1 MSTRDNP
8 YAVPGDTADG
18 TMRAGVDFGAP
29 EQSRVSARPGV
40 LDLENGPAADELIK
54 ETSTASFTADV
65 VQESRRQPVLV
76 DFWAPWCG
84 PCKQLTPI
92 LEQAVRQARGKVRLV
107 KMNIDEHPAI
117 AGQLGIQSIPAVIA
131 FKDGQPVDGFMG
143 AVPESQIKQFIDKLG
158 GNGDRI
164 GEALEAA
171 KVAADNGDSQT
182 TAQIYSA
189 ILQEEPDQVDALAGL
204 AGLLFDAGQAD
215 KAAALLDRVPAA
227 KSDAPAV
234 AAIRAR
240 MALAEQVASLGDP
253 EALTS
258 RLEAD
263 PADHQA
269 RFDLALI
276 ANAKGRR
283 EEAAEH
289 LLHIMRTD
297 RNWNDDAARA
307 KLLELFEAWGPGDP
321 VTLSARRRLSSLLF
335 S

>member
-8 YAVPGDTADG
+8 YKAAGMTTAS
-18 TMRAGVDFGAP
+18 VDFGTP
-29 EQSRVSARPGV
+29 EHNKSQAQPSV
-40 LDLENGPAADELIK
+40 LNLDGNTTAGELIK
-54 ETSTASFTADV
+54 ETSTASFSADV
-65 VQESRRQPVLV
+65 IQESRRQPVLV

-84 PCKQLTPI
+84 PCKQLTPL
-92 LEQAVRQARGKVRLV
+92 LEQAVRQAGGKVRLV

-158 GNGDRI
+158 GDGGDRI

-171 KVAADNGDSQT
+171 KAAISEGDSQT
-182 TAQIYSA
+182 GAHIYSA
-189 ILQEEPDQVDALAGL
+189 ILQEEPEQVDALAGL
-204 AGLLFDAGQAD
+204 AGLLFDAGQTD

-227 KSDAPAV
+227 KSDASAV

-240 MALAEQVASLGDP
+240 MALAEQVAALGDP
-253 EALTS
+253 EALAA
-258 RLEAD
+258 RLEAN

-276 ANAKGRR
+276 ANARGRR
-283 EEAAEH
+283 EEAAER
-289 LLHIMRTD
+289 LLHIIRTD
-297 RNWNDDAARA
+297 RSWNDDGARA
-307 KLLELFEAWGPGDP
+307 KLLELFDAWGPADP
-321 VTLSARRRLSSLLF
+321 ATLSARRRLSSLLF